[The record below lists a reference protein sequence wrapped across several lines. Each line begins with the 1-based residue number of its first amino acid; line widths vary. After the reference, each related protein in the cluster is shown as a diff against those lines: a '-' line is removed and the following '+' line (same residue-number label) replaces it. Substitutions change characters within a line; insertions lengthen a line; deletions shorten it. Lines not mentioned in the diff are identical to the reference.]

1 MAESLLFS
9 SVLGKIAS
17 PVLQEAIAIYNIE
30 NQILELRETLTAIKA
45 VLLDA
50 EVRQAK
56 NALLQVWLDQLQHA
70 FYDAEDVLD
79 ELECEALRKQVISRY
94 GGVKGK
100 VRRFFST
107 SNPLMFR
114 AEISHKIKEIRE
126 RLSKI
131 STKKDQFNLNM
142 WSVDNGVGHT
152 RSRETHS
159 FISNLDVV
167 GRNIDK
173 EKIIEMLM
181 RPDDKNLS
189 VFPIVGIGG
198 LGKTTLAKLVYN
210 DDKVKEQFTLR
221 RWVCVPEDFDLRKT
235 IEGIIKDA
243 TPQDLSIFDIE
254 QLQNSLQGII
264 KDKKFILV
272 LDYVWSNDRRRWKEL
287 RELLSRGASESKIIV
302 TTRSVEVAS
311 IVGTHPVHNLKGLS
325 HEDSMALFKKW
336 AFDEKE
342 KEPCLDLLEIGNDIV
357 KKTQGIPL
365 LVTTLGSLLYS
376 RNDDRHW
383 KHIRDS
389 ETWELVEV
397 KKDIVP
403 ILKLSYDHLPSH
415 LRRCFA
421 AFSLYP
427 RGFRMKAPYVARL
440 WMALGL
446 IGSKREKL
454 ALEDVG
460 IDYIKELWKR
470 SLIQEVEEYG
480 PVLTFKVHD
489 LIHSLAISVAQND
502 CSIVGLD
509 TTDISEGVSCVSFSS
524 TSLEGISNFDGVPP
538 FLRKPTSKRL
548 HAIIFQNQVD
558 DGVITREFART
569 CISKC
574 NHIRFLD
581 LSRGSFE
588 ELPRSICNLKQLRSL
603 LLDENKQLKKLP
615 STICKLQSLL
625 ELSLTGCSKL
635 GNLPKNMKRLVSLR
649 YLNIT
654 TKQKS
659 LQESGI
665 QYMEN
670 LHFLG
675 VTGCENLEVFFE
687 GASRLTRL
695 QLLKIGNYEGPI
707 SLLFGDLIALE
718 SLNIDTCKFVLTLEN
733 KSNFPF
739 NLRTLVISNSKQVM
753 ELLQYLEGSVCTLE
767 SLCILDSLSFTTIP
781 EWLPNQTRLR
791 VFHLI

>member
-1 MAESLLFS
+1 
-9 SVLGKIAS
+9 
-17 PVLQEAIAIYNIE
+17 
-30 NQILELRETLTAIKA
+30 
-45 VLLDA
+45 
-50 EVRQAK
+50 
-56 NALLQVWLDQLQHA
+56 
-70 FYDAEDVLD
+70 
-79 ELECEALRKQVISRY
+79 
-94 GGVKGK
+94 
-100 VRRFFST
+100 
-107 SNPLMFR
+107 
-114 AEISHKIKEIRE
+114 
-126 RLSKI
+126 
-131 STKKDQFNLNM
+131 
-142 WSVDNGVGHT
+142 
-152 RSRETHS
+152 
-159 FISNLDVV
+159 
-167 GRNIDK
+167 
-173 EKIIEMLM
+173 
-181 RPDDKNLS
+181 
-189 VFPIVGIGG
+189 
-198 LGKTTLAKLVYN
+198 
-210 DDKVKEQFTLR
+210 
-221 RWVCVPEDFDLRKT
+221 
-235 IEGIIKDA
+235 
-243 TPQDLSIFDIE
+243 
-254 QLQNSLQGII
+254 
-264 KDKKFILV
+264 
-272 LDYVWSNDRRRWKEL
+272 
-287 RELLSRGASESKIIV
+287 
-302 TTRSVEVAS
+302 
-311 IVGTHPVHNLKGLS
+311 
-325 HEDSMALFKKW
+325 
-336 AFDEKE
+336 
-342 KEPCLDLLEIGNDIV
+342 
-357 KKTQGIPL
+357 
-365 LVTTLGSLLYS
+365 
-376 RNDDRHW
+376 
-383 KHIRDS
+383 
-389 ETWELVEV
+389 
-397 KKDIVP
+397 
-403 ILKLSYDHLPSH
+403 
-415 LRRCFA
+415 
-421 AFSLYP
+421 
-427 RGFRMKAPYVARL
+427 MKAPYVARL

-615 STICKLQSLL
+615 STICELQSLL
-625 ELSLTGCSKL
+625 ELSLAGCSKL
-635 GNLPKNMKRLVSLR
+635 GNLPKNIKRLVSLR

-695 QLLKIGNYEGPI
+695 QLLKIGDYEGPI

-767 SLCILDSLSFTTIP
+767 SLCILDSLSLTTIP

-791 VFHLI
+791 VFHLIRCPNLVSIAQGIQSLTTLKELHVYNCGKLSKRCEPQTGKDWNKIAHIPRIRLDSRDVQWMDD